1 MPQRPAH
8 QFMCERFGNCRRSAV
23 FEIRAGCTRIIFCAF
38 RFGIEPNHSCFV
50 ESAFKFTQRGDCRCW
65 KREPKQE
72 HGVVARKKLQIV
84 FKRDQMVLGDLRVR
98 RISIF
103 HIDRT
108 LFQRGIPEGMIDAD
122 NVLRIQLVT
131 PGKRSPSVLSI
142 QEFVG
147 ESEL

>member
-1 MPQRPAH
+1 
-8 QFMCERFGNCRRSAV
+8 GGSASKV
-23 FEIRAGCTRIIFCAF
+23 TQHIDDRCSKRA
-38 RFGIEPNHSCFV
+38 
-50 ESAFKFTQRGDCRCW
+50 Q
-65 KREPKQE
+65 KQE

-122 NVLRIQLVT
+122 NVLRIQLIT
-131 PGKRSPSVLSI
+131 PGQRSPSVPSI

-147 ESEL
+147 KSEL